1 MVVLK
6 GEAYVALA
14 MLQIALANLHLGLI
28 FKTCSFVSNIP

>member
-14 MLQIALANLHLGLI
+14 MLQIAQDANLLKLI